1 MAGWQT
7 PTDRQRYKLGLLK
20 ARHKCLQINLQN
32 SRAATDNLAK
42 IINKEGTDIVCI
54 QEPHS
59 IGNKVVGLP
68 QSYTVFT

>member
-20 ARHKCLQINLQN
+20 TRLECLKINLHH
-32 SRAATDNLAK
+32 SRTATDNLTK
-42 IINKEGTDIVCI
+42 IINEEGNDIVCI